1 MEGCQYLQFTYKKP
15 WQLPKVDLIVNSSL
29 FHQGLSLSSPICL
42 LQLGNTSKV
51 TAQIQKSVLFINTG
65 PKPLQ
70 LTNIASHPFNACIV
84 NNA

>member
-1 MEGCQYLQFTYKKP
+1 MATAKGGFDCEFVTAP
-15 WQLPKVDLIVNSSL
+15 PRSL
-29 FHQGLSLSSPICL
+29 ECPICL
-42 LQLGNTSKV
+42 LQLGDTWKV